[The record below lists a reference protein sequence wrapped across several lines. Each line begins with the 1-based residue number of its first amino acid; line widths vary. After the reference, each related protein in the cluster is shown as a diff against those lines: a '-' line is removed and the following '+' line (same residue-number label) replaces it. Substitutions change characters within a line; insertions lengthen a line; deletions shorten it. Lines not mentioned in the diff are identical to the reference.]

1 MLNARIKLRHLQAFL
16 EVARQR
22 SFARAAER
30 LAISQPGISKT
41 IRELEDT
48 LAVSLFER
56 TPLGVS
62 LSQAGLTLLRH
73 AGPAVRALEEGVDA
87 LQSQQ
92 KGADWLRIGAL
103 STVESQLVPEALQRW
118 QSNTT
123 TERGAQVLTGTSAF
137 LLSRLRRGEL
147 DVVVG
152 RMTEAREIHDLSFE
166 HLYYERL
173 QLVVRHNHPLLALP
187 TLTAESISTYPWVVP
202 PPQTTLRHQVDS
214 FCVRHAIVLPP
225 QRIETLSL
233 ALGQRYA
240 LTGDAIWIAP
250 EEAVR
255 TVIGSSELCE
265 LALPLEQHGGSV
277 GICSN
282 RSLRP
287 TLAAEAFCE
296 ALREV
301 AADVVAGHRDK
312 NHNQ

>member
-30 LAISQPGISKT
+30 LSITQPGISKT

-56 TPLGVS
+56 TPKGIS
-62 LSQAGLTLLRH
+62 LTQAGLTLLRH
-73 AGPAVRALEEGVDA
+73 AGPAVRTLEEGVKA
-87 LQSQQ
+87 LQAVQEGSH
-92 KGADWLRIGAL
+92 WLRIGAL
-103 STVESQLVPEALQRW
+103 STAESRLLPEALRRW
-118 QSNTT
+118 QVDTA
-123 TERGAQVLTGTSAF
+123 TERGAQVVTGTSAF

-173 QLVVRHNHPLLALP
+173 QLVVRAGHPLLAEQG
-187 TLTAESISTYPWVVP
+187 LTADKLCAYPWIVP
-202 PPQTTLRHQVDS
+202 PPQTTLRQQVDS
-214 FCVRHAIVLPP
+214 FFVRHGLSLPT

-233 ALGQRYA
+233 ALGLHYT
-240 LTGDAIWIAP
+240 LIGEAIWVAP

-255 TVIGSSELCE
+255 SAQQREELYE
-265 LALPLEQHGGSV
+265 LTLPLELNGGSV
-277 GICSN
+277 GLCIN
-282 RSLRP
+282 RSLHP
-287 TLAAEAFCE
+287 TLATEAFCE
-296 ALREV
+296 VLREV
-301 AADVVAGHRDK
+301 ASDVVKGH
-312 NHNQ
+312 NS

>member
-30 LAISQPGISKT
+30 LAITQPGISKT

-48 LAVSLFER
+48 LAVQLFER
-56 TPLGVS
+56 TPRGVS
-62 LSQAGLTLLRH
+62 LTQAGLTLLRH

-87 LQSQQ
+87 IQAVQTGSH
-92 KGADWLRIGAL
+92 WLRVGTL
-103 STVESQLVPEALQRW
+103 STVESRLLPEALRRW
-118 QSNTT
+118 QRNTT
-123 TERGAQVLTGTSAF
+123 IERGAQVVTGTSAF

-173 QLVVRHNHPLLALP
+173 QLVVRAGHPLLLEQASGADNLC
-187 TLTAESISTYPWVVP
+187 AYPWIVP
-202 PPQTTLRHQVDS
+202 PPQTTLRQQVDS
-214 FCVRHAIVLPP
+214 FFVRHGLTLPA

-240 LTGDAIWIAP
+240 LTGDAIWVAP
-250 EEAVR
+250 EEAAR
-255 TVIGSSELCE
+255 SALERRELCE
-265 LALPLEQHGGSV
+265 LALPLELHGGSV
-277 GICSN
+277 GACIN

-287 TLAAEAFCE
+287 TLAIETFCE

-301 AADVVAGHRDK
+301 AADVVKGH
-312 NHNQ
+312 NL

>member
-22 SFARAAER
+22 SFARAAES
-30 LAISQPGISKT
+30 LAITQPGISKT

-48 LAVSLFER
+48 LAVQLFER
-56 TPLGVS
+56 TPRGVS
-62 LSQAGLTLLRH
+62 LTQAGLTLLRH

-87 LQSQQ
+87 IQAVQTGSH
-92 KGADWLRIGAL
+92 WLRVGTL
-103 STVESQLVPEALQRW
+103 STVESWLLPEALRRW
-118 QSNTT
+118 QMSTT
-123 TERGAQVLTGTSAF
+123 TERGAQVVTGTSAF

-173 QLVVRHNHPLLALP
+173 QLVVRAGHPLLLEQEPGADKLC
-187 TLTAESISTYPWVVP
+187 AYPWIVP
-202 PPQTTLRHQVDS
+202 PPQTTLRQQVDS
-214 FCVRHAIVLPP
+214 FFVRHGLTLPA

-233 ALGQRYA
+233 ALGQRYT
-240 LTGDAIWIAP
+240 LTGDAIWVAP

-255 TVIGSSELCE
+255 SSLERRELCE
-265 LALPLEQHGGSV
+265 LALPLEPHGGSV
-277 GICSN
+277 GACIN

-287 TLAAEAFCE
+287 TLATETFCE
-296 ALREV
+296 VLREV
-301 AADVVAGHRDK
+301 AADVVKGH
-312 NHNQ
+312 NL

>member
-1 MLNARIKLRHLQAFL
+1 MLNTRIKLRHLQAFL

-30 LAISQPGISKT
+30 LAITQPGISKT

-48 LAVSLFER
+48 LSVALFER
-56 TPLGVS
+56 TPRGVS
-62 LSQAGLTLLRH
+62 LTQAGLTLLRH

-87 LQSQQ
+87 IQSAQE
-92 KGADWLRIGAL
+92 GAHWLRIGTL
-103 STVESQLVPEALQRW
+103 STVESRLLPEALRRW
-118 QSNTT
+118 QLDSAA
-123 TERGAQVLTGTSAF
+123 ECAAQVVTGTSAF

-173 QLVVRHNHPLLALP
+173 QLIVRAGHPLLAEQASAVNKLCD
-187 TLTAESISTYPWVVP
+187 YPWIVP
-202 PPQTTLRHQVDS
+202 PPQTTLRQQVDS
-214 FCVRHAIVLPP
+214 FFVRHGLALPA

-233 ALGQRYA
+233 ALGRRYA
-240 LTGDAIWIAP
+240 LTGNAIWVAP

-255 TVIGSSELCE
+255 SALLRGELCE
-265 LALPLEQHGGSV
+265 LALPLEPHGGAV
-277 GICSN
+277 GLCIN

-287 TLAAEAFCE
+287 SLATDAFCE
-296 ALREV
+296 VLREV
-301 AADVVAGHRDK
+301 AADVMRGA
-312 NHNQ
+312 